1 MSFFNF
7 GPSPTKSAD
16 GCSQQG
22 ANSDFNM
29 FGSSSSASMFGALE
43 DNSGGSFFAAGP
55 GSGDPGTSIFNNSGF
70 GTPMK
75 LGEQKAAP
83 ASAMCGQAED
93 NSTPAKKRKTVADE
107 LVSPPATMPG
117 INQPQHYSHRPASGQ
132 IASQMPPDQAKPKP
146 VTQSYPPTIS
156 HTQVS
161 LGNSQQASPETKEG
175 FTPGQAT
182 SMMKSR
188 PSSVQSS
195 VRKEEKGKTYL
206 SFKKGEEDDIAAGAV
221 FKDLIDMQKQQ
232 LCELLPKMREGEE
245 KTEQILDSAR
255 LVLKDVS
262 NYGEKLAGMKQQY
275 CSRLNKVSSFLR
287 MIPKSEN

>member
-16 GCSQQG
+16 GSSQQG
-22 ANSDFNM
+22 ANNEFNM
-29 FGSSSSASMFGALE
+29 FGSSSSASMFGAPE

-55 GSGDPGTSIFNNSGF
+55 GSGDSGTSMFSSSGF

-75 LGEQKAAP
+75 QGELKSAP
-83 ASAMCGQAED
+83 ASAMFGQAED
-93 NSTPAKKRKTVADE
+93 NSTPAKKMKTVADE
-107 LVSPPATMPG
+107 LVSPPPTKPG
-117 INQPQHYSHRPASGQ
+117 INQPQHYSHSPRPASGQ
-132 IASQMPPDQAKPKP
+132 LASQMPSDQAKPKP
-146 VTQSYPPTIS
+146 ETQSYPLTTG
-156 HTQVS
+156 H
-161 LGNSQQASPETKEG
+161 SQKASPETKEG
-175 FTPGQAT
+175 FTPGQVT
-182 SMMKSR
+182 SMLKSR

-195 VRKEEKGKTYL
+195 VLKEEKGKTYL
-206 SFKKGEEDDIAAGAV
+206 SFKKGGEDDIAADVV
-221 FKDLIDMQKQQ
+221 FKDLIEMQKQQ
-232 LCELLPKMREGEE
+232 LYELLPKMMEGEE

-275 CSRLNKVSSFLR
+275 CSRLNQVSSYLR